1 MKTNKSAKT
10 LLNKQ
15 MEASKTTRMLLDKH
29 FKNIKNTLDITRP
42 VHGWIKTIRNA
53 LGMTSAQLGK
63 RLGITQARIS
73 AMEAGEIENS
83 LTLKTIKETAAA
95 LNCRFVY
102 FFIPEKSLEETI
114 SEQGIQFMRN
124 KTSSITNSENLDSSK
139 IPADDILLKYS
150 NKIWDIKE

>member
-15 MEASKTTRMLLDKH
+15 MEASKTTRMLLDKR
-29 FKNIKNTLDITRP
+29 FKSIKNTLDITRP

-114 SEQGIQFMRN
+114 SEQGIQFMKN
-124 KTSSITNSENLDSSK
+124 QTSSITNSENLDSSK
-139 IPADDILLKYS
+139 IQADDILLKYS